1 MELTVRDVASL
12 LGLPEQAVY
21 RMAQSG
27 QLPAYQVD
35 SQTRFNNADLL
46 DWVIANKPE
55 MALRV
60 HSQLAGC
67 VHGQPQIVEALAAG
81 GVFHGIAG
89 SDRLAVIRAVANLL
103 PVPKTID
110 RETVFQMMWTREA
123 EASTAIGDGIAIPH
137 ASYPIVFQID
147 RPIVTL
153 CFLEHPVDFGAGD
166 GKHVST
172 LFALVCPT
180 ARQHLSMLAQL
191 ASALGNEAFKGAVLE
206 HAPRERILSLLAAAI
221 VSSTTAVPGEDKG
234 IER

>member
-60 HSQLAGC
+60 HSHLAGGAQ
-67 VHGQPQIVEALAAG
+67 GQPQIVEALAAG

-89 SDRLAVIRAVANLL
+89 SDRLSVIRAVADLL
-103 PVPKTID
+103 PVPATVD

-147 RPIVTL
+147 HPIVTL
-153 CFLEHPVDFGAGD
+153 CFLEHPVDFGASD
-166 GKHVST
+166 DKPVST
-172 LFALVCPT
+172 LFALACPT
-180 ARQHLSMLAQL
+180 TRQHLAILAQL
-191 ASALGNEAFKGAVLE
+191 ASALGNEAFKSAVLE
-206 HAPRERILSLLAAAI
+206 QAPRERILPLLAAAMASSSAA
-221 VSSTTAVPGEDKG
+221 VSPEEEEIG
-234 IER
+234 R